1 MSQHNNGGGADGP
14 PTDQSGSSET
24 QAASADQSEENV
36 DLASETGAPDD
47 DFELAEDEPNILD
60 NMISKEVHRAAVDA
74 ETADLRDKL
83 LRAVAETE
91 NMRKRMER
99 EVAQARKFA
108 VTEFVKDIIPLTD
121 TFQRAIEAVPDDA
134 AANDPALQS
143 LMDGVTMTERQFLSV
158 MEKHG
163 VNRIEPQG
171 EQFDPNFHQAIA
183 QFPNPDVPS
192 GTIMEVA
199 QAGFVL
205 ASRVIR
211 PAMVVVAQGG
221 PKPGKT
227 AGTGTEKGAAAA
239 TAKDT
244 APQTS
249 QAPSAAGDQAPGETD
264 TPAMDANS
272 EASAGQETA
281 SNHST
286 ASTKTDP

>member
-14 PTDQSGSSET
+14 PTGQPGSSET
-24 QAASADQSEENV
+24 QAFNTAESEENV
-36 DLASETGAPDD
+36 DLASETGAADDD
-47 DFELAEDEPNILD
+47 DFELAEDEPSILD
-60 NMISKEVHRAAVDA
+60 NMISKDVHRAAVDA
-74 ETADLRDKL
+74 ETSDLRDKL

-134 AANDPALQS
+134 AENDPALQS

-227 AGTGTEKGAAAA
+227 AGAGTAAPSQAKATAAQTGEDIAGATQPDLAAAN
-239 TAKDT
+239 DT
-244 APQTS
+244 
-249 QAPSAAGDQAPGETD
+249 
-264 TPAMDANS
+264 
-272 EASAGQETA
+272 
-281 SNHST
+281 
-286 ASTKTDP
+286 